1 MKAARGAVGVTAG
14 TAEAAGSGVDSSP
27 LRKGAESID
36 ERIARQKRERYEAS
50 DEFQLKTKNAAE
62 ERANISLSAASQLS
76 EEDVVKEQ
84 AATQAEGE
92 ARVKGWIE
100 EVTGGA
106 LDGELGVAL
115 RSGVVLCELAN
126 TIRPGA
132 QPRPQPL
139 PPAGFLLTP

>member
-1 MKAARGAVGVTAG
+1 MATCWRPSTLKGRGAQEEAAEARPRVKMAADRGVRPVITGGRRRVGV
-14 TAEAAGSGVDSSP
+14 AADHRHGSEGSSP
-27 LRKGAESID
+27 SSMGKKNFYAV
-36 ERIARQKRERYEAS
+36 KRGDGGLAIY
-50 DEFQLKTKNAAE
+50 T
-62 ERANISLSAASQLS
+62 
-76 EEDVVKEQ
+76 
-84 AATQAEGE
+84 TWPEGE